1 MKNARRAFGL
11 LAVALSATLAVPQ
24 ASGGD
29 ETAGK
34 PALRLRAYAIDLN
47 HTGATTSTRS
57 IDIVIERWSTDAERD
72 RLRGILIE
80 KGGGDSLL
88 KAVQAIKP
96 RAGYVRTA
104 TSLGW
109 DIQFARQLELPNGG
123 RRVVIGSDRPMSFW
137 ELSNQTRSSDYEF
150 MLADIR
156 LGPDGKGEGKLV
168 PAAMVTYDEGTK
180 TIEVE
185 NWDIQ
190 PVRLTQVTTVK

>member
-1 MKNARRAFGL
+1 VLKTNPRRVVAVLAASSL
-11 LAVALSATLAVPQ
+11 LAAVPAQ
-24 ASGGD
+24 PQTPSG
-29 ETAGK
+29 K
-34 PALRLRAYAIDLN
+34 QPPLRLRAFAIN
-47 HTGATTSTRS
+47 MNNPGAATSTRT

-72 RLRGILIE
+72 RLRGILVE
-80 KGGGDSLL
+80 KGGGDALL

-137 ELSNQTRSSDYEF
+137 ELANNTRSSDYEF

-156 LGPDGKGEGKLV
+156 LGADGKGEGKLV

-190 PVRLTQVTTVK
+190 PVRLTQVTVQ